1 MRSVISS
8 VNSWFKNSELVKNR
22 WLLLVYLTMR
32 DFSRSNGPNMAAGV
46 AYFALFSLFPL
57 SLASIAIAGFFFSGE
72 GEQLKVVDAIQGLI
86 PVSTDYLSDSIEGV
100 VDSRG
105 PISLIGLL
113 GLVWSGLA
121 VFSAVRKG
129 INHAW
134 GIGKP
139 PNLLKERLIDLS
151 MLAGIG
157 LAGFAV
163 LVLSAKLFE
172 VPEIGGWLSIVGGG
186 ILAKVLVSLLS
197 LLVTFLVLLL
207 MYKYVPHRKV
217 AWGDVWLGA
226 LLGAMF
232 LEGGKNLFAWYVSN
246 FGSFNVVY
254 GSLGALMAILVW
266 VYISAIILLLA
277 AHLSAVYCRVIG
289 SEASRP

>member
-1 MRSVISS
+1 MSGLRPGVRLRLKCSAFKSTKTDVGPEDLVLK
-8 VNSWFKNSELVKNR
+8 VNLVGC
-22 WLLLVYLTMR
+22 LVYL
-32 DFSRSNGPNMAAGV
+32 AASVFQVVTKRRYTQHSAAVGV
-46 AYFALFSLFPL
+46 P
-57 SLASIAIAGFFFSGE
+57 
-72 GEQLKVVDAIQGLI
+72 
-86 PVSTDYLSDSIEGV
+86 
-100 VDSRG
+100 
-105 PISLIGLL
+105 
-113 GLVWSGLA
+113 LA
-121 VFSAVRKG
+121 VDPFCAAV
-129 INHAW
+129 
-134 GIGKP
+134 
-139 PNLLKERLIDLS
+139 EDLH
-151 MLAGIG
+151 
-157 LAGFAV
+157 
-163 LVLSAKLFE
+163 
-172 VPEIGGWLSIVGGG
+172 

-266 VYISAIILLLA
+266 VYISAVILLLA
-277 AHLSAVYCRVIG
+277 AHLSAVYCRVVG